1 MKKLLLIA
9 SAVCIG
15 FGLYAQKSPAKVK
28 INAPVSTLQMY
39 DVVEPEMIQS
49 PSVVTTYPE
58 SSYRGTSEISVINL
72 GGAGNAYGLYNGGR
86 TALWADPNTN
96 TVAFFHRMLSTPGS
110 GYIGYDLSLNGGTTF
125 TVNNQLY
132 NPTIPP
138 GANARYPQGVIL
150 NPTGNTTPT
159 NAYAVTVNPILDGSN
174 GTADS
179 WGGLGT
185 ASIKLDGTGIA
196 QESWPTVAPYR
207 NNVPDAMTINPV
219 TGDVFVVEG
228 SLIGGLGNQYV
239 DTLVITRGVWT
250 GSAMEYT
257 QSLLFAPVVSYGTSV
272 ADTRIAFA
280 PDGMVGYIMTL
291 SDNGQD
297 AFLTGSSFY
306 PILYKTEDGGLTWDP
321 TPITVILCGPDGL
334 PGIVNGLMDDAQWLE
349 FWGDPV
355 PLRDEIMY
363 TTAFTSDF
371 AVDMNGNP
379 VINVVIGVSGVH
391 GTSATPYSILS
402 ASGFF
407 ASYNIFSQ
415 DGGQTWLAQKLGNN
429 LKTFRGTWGVDPD
442 DITEDNRSQL
452 TTTYDGSKMFFSWLD
467 TDFDAQEDNQQPDI
481 FCIGWDIASN
491 TYTDADPATADVA
504 DPTNVTFLSD
514 AWLQA
519 FMGTA
524 SYYAL
529 ESGSEYTIPFVYQQ
543 MGLVAGVINPLQP
556 VQFKYIPDFKFTEAD
571 FAWIGVNNPANTVA
585 GISQNYPNPFNG
597 TTRVDVTLAKAANVS
612 LEVYNIV
619 GQKVYEIPARNCG
632 EGTHSFQI
640 NAAGLKA
647 GIYTYSVIADGERN
661 TRKMMVK

>member
-28 INAPVSTLQMY
+28 INAPVSTLQNY
-39 DVVEPEMIQS
+39 NVVESELIQS

-58 SSYRGTSEISVINL
+58 SSFRGTSEVSVINI

-86 TALWADPNTN
+86 TALWADPNLN
-96 TVAFFHRMLSTPGS
+96 TVAFFHRMLIPPGS
-110 GYIGYDLSLNGGTTF
+110 GYISYDLSVDGGNTW

-132 NPTIPP
+132 DPSIAP

-159 NAYAVTVNPILDGSN
+159 NAFGVSVNPILDGSN
-174 GTADS
+174 GTSGS

-185 ASIKLDGTGIA
+185 ASIKLDGTGVT
-196 QESWPTVAPYR
+196 QESWPTTPPFR
-207 NNVPDAMTINPV
+207 NNVPDAMALNPV

-239 DTLVITRGVWT
+239 DTLIITRGVWNGT
-250 GSAMEYT
+250 AMDYT
-257 QSLLFAPVVSYGTSV
+257 QSLLFAPVLSFGTSI
-272 ADTRIAFA
+272 ADSKIAFA
-280 PDGMVGYIMTL
+280 PDGMIGYILTL

-297 AFLTGSSFY
+297 PFLAGSAFY
-306 PILYKTEDGGLTWDP
+306 PILYKTEDGGVTWDEN
-321 TPITVILCGPDGL
+321 PITVITSGPDGL
-334 PGIVNGLMDDAQWLE
+334 PGIVYGLMDDDQWLE

-355 PLRDEIMY
+355 PDRDEIAY
-363 TTAFTSDF
+363 TTAFFADF
-371 AVDMNGNP
+371 AVDMFGNP
-379 VINVVIGVSGVH
+379 VINVVIGVSGIH
-391 GTSATPYSILS
+391 SSNGTPYSILS
-402 ASGFF
+402 AGGFI

-429 LKTFRGTWGVDPD
+429 LKTFRGTWGTDPN

-481 FCIGWDIASN
+481 FCVGWDIETNS
-491 TYTDADPATADVA
+491 YTDIV
-504 DPTNVTFLSD
+504 NVTFLSD
-514 AWLQA
+514 AWLA
-519 FMGTA
+519 AYMATA
-524 SYYAL
+524 SFYAF
-529 ESGSEYTIPFVYQQ
+529 ESGSDYIIPFVYQQ
-543 MGLVAGVINPLQP
+543 MAVEGGAINPLGP
-556 VQFKYIPDFKFTEAD
+556 VQYKYIPDFKFNEDD
-571 FAWIGVNNPANTVA
+571 FGVWIGVNEPAKTVA

-597 TTRVDVTLAKAANVS
+597 TTRVEVTLSKAANVS

-619 GQKVYEIPARNCG
+619 GQKVYEIPARNLG
-632 EGTHSFQI
+632 EGTHQFQI
-640 NAAGLKA
+640 NASGLKA